1 MKRIVL
7 TLAALTFSVTGFAS
21 DNLDGYGDVLQ
32 DQVSSSS
39 SYSAP
44 ETYIENH
51 GSVLLDPVADNRGVD
66 SEISVGSSNSSLF
79 DTDAESAF

>member
-21 DNLDGYGDVLQ
+21 DNLDGYADVLQ

-44 ETYIENH
+44 ETSIENH
-51 GSVLLDPVADNRGVD
+51 GSVLLDQVADNRGID
-66 SEISVGSSNSSLF
+66 SEIEVGDSNSSLF

>member
-21 DNLDGYGDVLQ
+21 DDLDSYADVLQ

-39 SYSAP
+39 SY
-44 ETYIENH
+44 
-51 GSVLLDPVADNRGVD
+51 
-66 SEISVGSSNSSLF
+66 
-79 DTDAESAF
+79 